1 MSKNIFIGV
10 NNIAR
15 KAKSIYIGVN
25 NVARKVKY
33 VYIGDSNNKAQLCY
47 SSGPVYISKQGTN
60 TLTFSPEDFTE
71 TYKSD
76 PIYTYQSSDL
86 TQSYYYVTFSARCP
100 YNYQYGSNGPTA
112 IKTDDGTLLDYKNF
126 TGNRGIQLISPTP
139 NNFTRSQRVSS
150 LYGSYSSYG
159 SITNQNIT
167 IPGITSYAG
176 DYNRTAYILRYPSRP
191 SSTVTVITYWNY
203 SGYTLQ

>member
-10 NNIAR
+10 NNVAR
-15 KAKSIYIGVN
+15 KVKSIYIGVN

-33 VYIGDSNNKAQLCY
+33 VYIGDSNNKARLCY

-60 TLTFSPEDFTE
+60 TLTFSPEDFKE
-71 TYKSD
+71 TYKSN
-76 PIYTYQSSDL
+76 PISYVNDSDL

-100 YNYQYGSNGPTA
+100 CNYQYGSNEPV
-112 IKTDDGTLLDYKNF
+112 KTDDGTLLDYKTF

-139 NNFTRSQRVSS
+139 NNFTRSQKVSS
-150 LYGSYSSYG
+150 SYYG
-159 SITNQNIT
+159 SITTRNIT
-167 IPGITSYAG
+167 IDG
-176 DYNRTAYILRYPSRP
+176 YNAFNGGFNYTAYILRYPSRP

>member
-10 NNIAR
+10 NNVAR
-15 KAKSIYIGVN
+15 KVKSIYIGVN

-33 VYIGDSNNKAQLCY
+33 VYIGDSNNKARLCY

-76 PIYTYQSSDL
+76 PIYSYRSSDL
-86 TQSYYYVTFSARCP
+86 TQSYYYVTFSARSP
-100 YNYQYGSNGPTA
+100 YDYQYGSNGPTV
-112 IKTDDGTLLDYKNF
+112 IKTDDGTLLDNKTFTRNF
-126 TGNRGIQLISPTP
+126 GIQLISPTP
-139 NNFTRSQRVSS
+139 NNFTRSKISS
-150 LYGSYSSYG
+150 SYYG
-159 SITNQNIT
+159 SITTQNIT
-167 IPGITSYAG
+167 IDGYNSFNGSYN
-176 DYNRTAYILRYPSRP
+176 YTAYILRYPSRP

>member
-10 NNIAR
+10 NNVAR

-33 VYIGDSNNKAQLCY
+33 VYIGDSNNKARLCY

-71 TYKSD
+71 TYKSN
-76 PIYTYQSSDL
+76 PILSVNDSDL

-100 YNYQYGSNGPTA
+100 FDYQYGSNVV
-112 IKTDDGTLLDYKNF
+112 KTDDGTLLDHKTF

-139 NNFTRSQRVSS
+139 NNFTRSQKVS
-150 LYGSYSSYG
+150 SSYG
-159 SITNQNIT
+159 SITTQNIT
-167 IPGITSYAG
+167 IDGYNAFNGSYN
-176 DYNRTAYILRYPSRP
+176 YTAYILRYPSRP

>member
-1 MSKNIFIGV
+1 MSKNIF
-10 NNIAR
+10 
-15 KAKSIYIGVN
+15 IGVN

-76 PIYTYQSSDL
+76 PTIPVNSSDL
-86 TQSYYYVTFSARCP
+86 TQSYYYVTFSAKCP
-100 YNYQYGSNGPTA
+100 YNSYQYGSNGPTV
-112 IKTDDGTLLDYKNF
+112 IKTDDGTLLDYKTF
-126 TGNRGIQLISPTP
+126 TGDRGIQLISPTP
-139 NNFTRSQRVSS
+139 NNFTRSQNVS
-150 LYGSYSSYG
+150 SSYG
-159 SITNQNIT
+159 SITTQNIT
-167 IPGITSYAG
+167 ING
-176 DYNRTAYILRYPSRP
+176 YNAFNGGFNYTAYILRYPSRP

>member
-10 NNIAR
+10 NNVAR
-15 KAKSIYIGVN
+15 KVKSIYIGVN

-33 VYIGDSNNKAQLCY
+33 VYIGDSNNKARLCY

-60 TLTFSPEDFTE
+60 TLTFSPEDFKE
-71 TYKSD
+71 TYKSN
-76 PIYTYQSSDL
+76 PVTSANGSDL

-100 YNYQYGSNGPTA
+100 YDYQYSNGSIV
-112 IKTDDGTLLDYKNF
+112 IKTDDGTLLDYETF

-139 NNFTRSQRVSS
+139 NNFTRSQNVSS
-150 LYGSYSSYG
+150 SYYG
-159 SITNQNIT
+159 SITTQNIT
-167 IPGITSYAG
+167 INGYNAFNG
-176 DYNRTAYILRYPSRP
+176 DFNYTAYILRYPSRP

-203 SGYTLQ
+203 SGYTL

>member
-10 NNIAR
+10 NNVAR
-15 KAKSIYIGVN
+15 KVKSIYIGVN

-33 VYIGDSNNKAQLCY
+33 VYIGDSNNKARLCY

-60 TLTFSPEDFTE
+60 TLTFSPEDFKE

-76 PIYTYQSSDL
+76 PIYTYHSSNL
-86 TQSYYYVTFSARCP
+86 TQSYYYVTFSAICP
-100 YNYQYGSNGPTA
+100 YDYQYGSNGPTA
-112 IKTDDGTLLDYKNF
+112 IKTDDGTLLDYKTFTRNF
-126 TGNRGIQLISPTP
+126 GIQLISPTP
-139 NNFTRSQRVSS
+139 NNFSRSQKVSS
-150 LYGSYSSYG
+150 SYYG
-159 SITNQNIT
+159 SITTQNIT

-176 DYNRTAYILRYPSRP
+176 NYNGAAYILRYPSRP

>member
-10 NNIAR
+10 NNVAR
-15 KAKSIYIGVN
+15 KVKSIYIGVN

-33 VYIGDSNNKAQLCY
+33 VYIGDSNNKARLCY

-71 TYKSD
+71 TYKSN
-76 PIYTYQSSDL
+76 PITSVNGSDL
-86 TQSYYYVTFSARCP
+86 TRSYYYVTFRAICP
-100 YNYQYGSNGPTA
+100 YGYPHSSNGSTV
-112 IKTDDGTLLDYKNF
+112 IKTDDGTLLDYKTF

-139 NNFTRSQRVSS
+139 NNFTRSQNVSS
-150 LYGSYSSYG
+150 SYYG
-159 SITNQNIT
+159 SITTQNIT
-167 IPGITSYAG
+167 INGYNAFNG
-176 DYNRTAYILRYPSRP
+176 DFNYTAYILRYPSRP

-203 SGYTLQ
+203 SGYTL

>member
-10 NNIAR
+10 NNVAR
-15 KAKSIYIGVN
+15 KVKSIYIGVN

-33 VYIGDSNNKAQLCY
+33 VYIGDSNNKARLCY

-60 TLTFSPEDFTE
+60 TLTFSPEDFKE
-71 TYKSD
+71 TYKSN
-76 PIYTYQSSDL
+76 PVTSANGSDL

-100 YNYQYGSNGPTA
+100 FKYQYGSNVV
-112 IKTDDGTLLDYKNF
+112 KTDDGTLLDYETF

-139 NNFTRSQRVSS
+139 NNFTRSQNVSS
-150 LYGSYSSYG
+150 SYYG
-159 SITNQNIT
+159 SITTQNIT

-176 DYNRTAYILRYPSRP
+176 NYNGTAYILRYPSRP
-191 SSTVTVITYWNY
+191 SSTVKVITYWNY
-203 SGYTLQ
+203 SGYTL

>member
-10 NNIAR
+10 NNVAR
-15 KAKSIYIGVN
+15 KFKSIYIGVN

-60 TLTFSPEDFTE
+60 TLTFSPEDFKE
-71 TYKSD
+71 TYKSN
-76 PIYTYQSSDL
+76 PIYVNDSDL

-100 YNYQYGSNGPTA
+100 YNYQYGSNGTV
-112 IKTDDGTLLDYKNF
+112 IKTDDGTLLVAKTFTRNF
-126 TGNRGIQLISPTP
+126 GIQLISPTP

-150 LYGSYSSYG
+150 SYYG
-159 SITNQNIT
+159 SITTRNIT
-167 IPGITSYAG
+167 IDG
-176 DYNRTAYILRYPSRP
+176 YNAFNGNYNYTAYILRYPYRP

>member
-10 NNIAR
+10 NNVAR
-15 KAKSIYIGVN
+15 KVKSIYIGVN

-76 PIYTYQSSDL
+76 PTIPVNSSDL
-86 TQSYYYVTFSARCP
+86 TQSYYYVTFSAKCP
-100 YNYQYGSNGPTA
+100 YNSYQYGSNGPTV
-112 IKTDDGTLLDYKNF
+112 IKTDDGTLLDYKTF
-126 TGNRGIQLISPTP
+126 TGDRGIQLISPTP
-139 NNFTRSQRVSS
+139 NNFTRSQNVS
-150 LYGSYSSYG
+150 SSYG
-159 SITNQNIT
+159 SITTQNIT
-167 IPGITSYAG
+167 ING
-176 DYNRTAYILRYPSRP
+176 YNAFNGGFNYTAYILRYPSRP

>member
-10 NNIAR
+10 NNVAR

-76 PIYTYQSSDL
+76 PIYSYRSSDL

-100 YNYQYGSNGPTA
+100 YSFYQYGSNHEPTV
-112 IKTDDGTLLDYKNF
+112 IKTDDGTLLDYKTF

-139 NNFTRSQRVSS
+139 NDFTRSQKVS
-150 LYGSYSSYG
+150 SSYG
-159 SITNQNIT
+159 SITTQNIT

-176 DYNRTAYILRYPSRP
+176 SYDVTAYILRYPSRP
-191 SSTVTVITYWNY
+191 SSTVKVITYWNY

>member
-10 NNIAR
+10 NNVAR
-15 KAKSIYIGVN
+15 KVKSIYIGVN

-60 TLTFSPEDFTE
+60 TLTFSPEDFKE
-71 TYKSD
+71 TYKSN
-76 PIYTYQSSDL
+76 PIYVNDSDL

-100 YNYQYGSNGPTA
+100 YNFYQYGSNGPTV
-112 IKTDDGTLLDYKNF
+112 IKTDDGTLLDNKTFTRNF
-126 TGNRGIQLISPTP
+126 GIQLISPTP

-150 LYGSYSSYG
+150 SYYG
-159 SITNQNIT
+159 SITTRNIT
-167 IPGITSYAG
+167 IDGYNAFNGSYN
-176 DYNRTAYILRYPSRP
+176 YTAYILRYPSRP

>member
-10 NNIAR
+10 NNVAR
-15 KAKSIYIGVN
+15 KVKSIYIGVN

-33 VYIGDSNNKAQLCY
+33 VYIGDSNNKARLCY

-71 TYKSD
+71 TYKSN
-76 PIYTYQSSDL
+76 PITSANGSDL
-86 TQSYYYVTFSARCP
+86 TQSYYYITFSARCP
-100 YNYQYGSNGPTA
+100 YNYQYGSNV
-112 IKTDDGTLLDYKNF
+112 IKTDDGTLLDYKTF

-139 NNFTRSQRVSS
+139 NNFTRSKISS
-150 LYGSYSSYG
+150 SYYG
-159 SITNQNIT
+159 SITTQNIT

-176 DYNRTAYILRYPSRP
+176 NYDVTAYILRYPSRP

>member
-10 NNIAR
+10 NNVAR
-15 KAKSIYIGVN
+15 KVKSIYIGVN

-33 VYIGDSNNKAQLCY
+33 VYIGDSNNKARLCY

-60 TLTFSPEDFTE
+60 TLTFSPEDFKE
-71 TYKSD
+71 TYKSN
-76 PIYTYQSSDL
+76 PVTSANGSDL

-100 YNYQYGSNGPTA
+100 YDYQYSNGSIV
-112 IKTDDGTLLDYKNF
+112 IKTDDGTLLDYETF

-139 NNFTRSQRVSS
+139 NNFTRSQKVSS
-150 LYGSYSSYG
+150 SYGSYGSYG
-159 SITNQNIT
+159 SITTQNIT

-176 DYNRTAYILRYPSRP
+176 NYNGTAYILRYPSRP
-191 SSTVTVITYWNY
+191 SSTVKVITYWNY
-203 SGYTLQ
+203 SGYTL

>member
-10 NNIAR
+10 NNVAR

-71 TYKSD
+71 TYKSN
-76 PIYTYQSSDL
+76 PITSVNGSDL
-86 TQSYYYVTFSARCP
+86 TQSYYYVTFEARCP
-100 YNYQYGSNGPTA
+100 YNYQYGSDV
-112 IKTDDGTLLDYKNF
+112 IETDDGTLLDYKTF
-126 TGNRGIQLISPTP
+126 TRNRGIQLISPTP
-139 NNFTRSQRVSS
+139 NDFTRSQRVSS
-150 LYGSYSSYG
+150 SYG
-159 SITNQNIT
+159 SITTQNIT
-167 IPGITSYAG
+167 LNGYNAFTGSYN
-176 DYNRTAYILRYPSRP
+176 YEAYILRYPSRP

>member
-10 NNIAR
+10 NNVAR
-15 KAKSIYIGVN
+15 KVKSIYIGVN
-25 NVARKVKY
+25 NVAKKVKY

-60 TLTFSPEDFTE
+60 TLTFSPEDFKE
-71 TYKSD
+71 TYKRD
-76 PIYTYQSSDL
+76 PIYSYGSSDL
-86 TQSYYYVTFSARCP
+86 TQSYYYVTFEVRCP
-100 YNYQYGSNGPTA
+100 YNYQNGN
-112 IKTDDGTLLDYKNF
+112 IKTDDGTLLDNKTF

-150 LYGSYSSYG
+150 SYYG
-159 SITNQNIT
+159 SITTQNIT
-167 IPGITSYAG
+167 IDGYNAFNGSYN
-176 DYNRTAYILRYPSRP
+176 YTAYILRYPSRP

>member
-10 NNIAR
+10 NNVAR
-15 KAKSIYIGVN
+15 KVKSIYIGVN

-33 VYIGDSNNKAQLCY
+33 VYIGDSNKKAQLCY

-76 PIYTYQSSDL
+76 PIYTYRSSDL

-100 YNYQYGSNGPTA
+100 YDFYQYGSNGPTVV
-112 IKTDDGTLLDYKNF
+112 KTNDGTLLDYKTF

-139 NNFTRSQRVSS
+139 NNFTRSQNVSS
-150 LYGSYSSYG
+150 SSYG
-159 SITNQNIT
+159 SITTQNIT
-167 IPGITSYAG
+167 INGYDAFNGSYN
-176 DYNRTAYILRYPSRP
+176 YTAYILRYPSRP

>member
-1 MSKNIFIGV
+1 MSKNIF
-10 NNIAR
+10 
-15 KAKSIYIGVN
+15 IGVN

-76 PIYTYQSSDL
+76 PIYSYRSSDL
-86 TQSYYYVTFSARCP
+86 TQSYYYVTFNARCP
-100 YNYQYGSNGPTA
+100 YDHYRYDSNGPIV
-112 IKTDDGTLLDYKNF
+112 IKTDDGTLLDDKTF

-139 NNFTRSQRVSS
+139 NNFTRSQR
-150 LYGSYSSYG
+150 GSSSYG
-159 SITNQNIT
+159 SITTRNIT

-176 DYNRTAYILRYPSRP
+176 NFNNIAYILCYPSRP

>member
-10 NNIAR
+10 NNVAR

-60 TLTFSPEDFTE
+60 TLTFSPEDFKE
-71 TYKSD
+71 TYKSNPFAFVSD
-76 PIYTYQSSDL
+76 SDL
-86 TQSYYYVTFSARCP
+86 TQPYYYVTFSAICP
-100 YNYQYGSNGPTA
+100 YDYQYSSNGPTVV
-112 IKTDDGTLLDYKNF
+112 KTDDGTLLDYKTF
-126 TGNRGIQLISPTP
+126 TGNFGIQLISPTP
-139 NNFTRSQRVSS
+139 NNFTRSQKVSS
-150 LYGSYSSYG
+150 SYYG
-159 SITNQNIT
+159 SITTQNIT
-167 IPGITSYAG
+167 IIGIASYAG
-176 DYNRTAYILRYPSRP
+176 NYNGAAYILRYPSRP

>member
-10 NNIAR
+10 NNVAK

-33 VYIGDSNNKAQLCY
+33 VYIGDSNNKARLCY

-71 TYKSD
+71 TYKSN
-76 PIYTYQSSDL
+76 PILSANDSDL

-100 YNYQYGSNGPTA
+100 FDYQYGSNVV
-112 IKTDDGTLLDYKNF
+112 KTDDGTLLDYKTF
-126 TGNRGIQLISPTP
+126 TGNCGIQLISPTP
-139 NNFTRSQRVSS
+139 NNFTRSQNVS
-150 LYGSYSSYG
+150 SSYG
-159 SITNQNIT
+159 SITTQNIT
-167 IPGITSYAG
+167 IDGYNAFNGSYN
-176 DYNRTAYILRYPSRP
+176 YTAYILRYPSRP
-191 SSTVTVITYWNY
+191 SSTVKVITYWNY

>member
-10 NNIAR
+10 NNVAR

-33 VYIGDSNNKAQLCY
+33 VYIGDSNNKARLCY

-60 TLTFSPEDFTE
+60 TLTFSPEDFKE
-71 TYKSD
+71 TYKSN
-76 PIYTYQSSDL
+76 PVTSANGSDL
-86 TQSYYYVTFSARCP
+86 TQSYYYVTFDARCP
-100 YNYQYGSNGPTA
+100 YDYHYDSNHGSTV
-112 IKTDDGTLLDYKNF
+112 IKTDDGTLLDYNKTF

-139 NNFTRSQRVSS
+139 NNFTRSKISS
-150 LYGSYSSYG
+150 SYYG
-159 SITNQNIT
+159 SITTQNIT
-167 IPGITSYAG
+167 IDGYNAFNGSYN
-176 DYNRTAYILRYPSRP
+176 YTAYILRYPSRP

>member
-10 NNIAR
+10 NNVAR
-15 KAKSIYIGVN
+15 KVKSIYIGVN
-25 NVARKVKY
+25 NVTRKVKY

-71 TYKSD
+71 TYKSN
-76 PIYTYQSSDL
+76 PITSVNDSDL

-100 YNYQYGSNGPTA
+100 FSYQYGSNVV
-112 IKTDDGTLLDYKNF
+112 KTDDGTLLDYKTF
-126 TGNRGIQLISPTP
+126 TVNRGIQLISPTP
-139 NNFTRSQRVSS
+139 NDFTRSQNVS
-150 LYGSYSSYG
+150 SSYG
-159 SITNQNIT
+159 SITTQNIT

-176 DYNRTAYILRYPSRP
+176 NYNEVAYILRYPSRP
-191 SSTVTVITYWNY
+191 SSTVKVITYWNY
-203 SGYTLQ
+203 SGYTL

>member
-10 NNIAR
+10 NNVA
-15 KAKSIYIGVN
+15 KKVKSIYIGVN

-47 SSGPVYISKQGTN
+47 SSGPIYISKQGTN

-76 PIYTYQSSDL
+76 PIYYIKDSDL

-100 YNYQYGSNGPTA
+100 YNYQYGSNVV
-112 IKTDDGTLLDYKNF
+112 KTDDGTLLDHETF

-150 LYGSYSSYG
+150 SYG
-159 SITNQNIT
+159 SITTRNIT
-167 IPGITSYAG
+167 IDGYNAFNGSYN
-176 DYNRTAYILRYPSRP
+176 YTAYILRYPYRP

>member
-10 NNIAR
+10 NNVAR
-15 KAKSIYIGVN
+15 KVKSIYIGVN

-71 TYKSD
+71 TYKSN
-76 PIYTYQSSDL
+76 PILSVNDSDL

-100 YNYQYGSNGPTA
+100 FDYQYGSNVV
-112 IKTDDGTLLDYKNF
+112 KTDDGTLLDHKTF

-139 NNFTRSQRVSS
+139 NNFTRSQNVS
-150 LYGSYSSYG
+150 SSYG
-159 SITNQNIT
+159 SITTQNIT
-167 IPGITSYAG
+167 IDGYNAFNGSYN
-176 DYNRTAYILRYPSRP
+176 YTAYILRYPSRP

>member
-1 MSKNIFIGV
+1 MSKNIFIGE
-10 NNIAR
+10 NNVAR
-15 KAKSIYIGVN
+15 KVKSIYIGVN

-60 TLTFSPEDFTE
+60 TFTFSPEDFTE

-76 PIYTYQSSDL
+76 PIYSYNSSDL
-86 TQSYYYVTFSARCP
+86 TQPYYYVTFEARCP
-100 YNYQYGSNGPTA
+100 YGYPHGSNGSTVVE
-112 IKTDDGTLLDYKNF
+112 TDDGTLLDYKTF

-139 NNFTRSQRVSS
+139 NDFTRSQNVS
-150 LYGSYSSYG
+150 SSYG
-159 SITNQNIT
+159 SITTQNIT
-167 IPGITSYAG
+167 INGYNAFYG
-176 DYNRTAYILRYPSRP
+176 DFNYTAYILRYPSRP
-191 SSTVTVITYWNY
+191 SSTVTVKTYWNY

>member
-10 NNIAR
+10 NNVAR
-15 KAKSIYIGVN
+15 KVKSIYIGVN

-60 TLTFSPEDFTE
+60 TLTFSPEDFKE
-71 TYKSD
+71 TYKSN
-76 PIYTYQSSDL
+76 PIYVNDSDL
-86 TQSYYYVTFSARCP
+86 TQSYYYVTFEARCP
-100 YNYQYGSNGPTA
+100 YNYQYGSNVV
-112 IKTDDGTLLDYKNF
+112 KTDDGTLLDYKTF

-139 NNFTRSQRVSS
+139 NNFSRSKNVSS
-150 LYGSYSSYG
+150 SYYG
-159 SITNQNIT
+159 SITTQNIT

-176 DYNRTAYILRYPSRP
+176 SYDATAYILRYPSRP

-203 SGYTLQ
+203 SGYTL

>member
-10 NNIAR
+10 NNVAR

-33 VYIGDSNNKAQLCY
+33 VYIGDSNNKARLCY

-60 TLTFSPEDFTE
+60 TFTFSPEDFKE
-71 TYKSD
+71 TYKSN
-76 PIYTYQSSDL
+76 PISYVNDSDL

-100 YNYQYGSNGPTA
+100 YNYQNGGNV
-112 IKTDDGTLLDYKNF
+112 IKTDDGTLLDCKTF
-126 TGNRGIQLISPTP
+126 TKGYGIQLISPTP
-139 NNFTRSQRVSS
+139 NNFTRSKISS
-150 LYGSYSSYG
+150 SYYG
-159 SITNQNIT
+159 SITTQNIT
-167 IPGITSYAG
+167 INGYNAFNGSYN
-176 DYNRTAYILRYPSRP
+176 YTAYILRYPSRP

>member
-10 NNIAR
+10 NNVAR
-15 KAKSIYIGVN
+15 KAQSIYIGVN

-60 TLTFSPEDFTE
+60 TLTFSPEDFAE

-76 PIYTYQSSDL
+76 PIYVHNSSDL
-86 TQSYYYVTFSARCP
+86 TQSYYYVTFAARCP
-100 YNYQYGSNGPTA
+100 YDYQFGSNGPTG
-112 IKTDDGTLLDYKNF
+112 IRTDDGTLLDYKTF
-126 TGNRGIQLISPTP
+126 TGDRGIQLISPTP

-150 LYGSYSSYG
+150 SYG
-159 SITNQNIT
+159 SITTQNIT
-167 IPGITSYAG
+167 INGYNAFNGSYN
-176 DYNRTAYILRYPSRP
+176 YTAYILCYPYRP